1 MLRKGHR
8 NDGQLASNLNEQFQR
23 VAQAGNKSPGRRQ
36 QASPPPV
43 FSLSLLKSEEALE
56 PAMSIRGGYGI
67 RQKVSCRAPS
77 RSALGRMQ

>member
-1 MLRKGHR
+1 
-8 NDGQLASNLNEQFQR
+8 
-23 VAQAGNKSPGRRQ
+23 
-36 QASPPPV
+36 
-43 FSLSLLKSEEALE
+43 LLKSEEALE